1 MAEFDSLV
9 YVVDDDVS
17 VRRALTRLIRSAG
30 HRVEAFASA
39 HEFLAGSATDACP
52 TCLVLDVQLQD
63 ISGLQL
69 QRKLGDALPIIFI
82 TGYGDIAMTVDAM
95 KAGASDFLPKPV
107 RDVDLLRAVEVAL
120 ERARLTYSSRCEADA
135 LRRRFDRLTPRER
148 EVMALIVTGRLN
160 KQVASELGTA
170 EKTIKIHLAR
180 DGENGSHIA
189 GAARPHR
196 RQGRHL
202 L

>member
-1 MAEFDSLV
+1 MHEWV
-9 YVVDDDVS
+9 MKKIVDLFA
-17 VRRALTRLIRSAG
+17 ALRPPGLPKAW
-30 HRVEAFASA
+30 RV
-39 HEFLAGSATDACP
+39 LAGRS
-52 TCLVLDVQLQD
+52 L
-63 ISGLQL
+63 
-69 QRKLGDALPIIFI
+69 LGP
-82 TGYGDIAMTVDAM
+82 

-107 RDVDLLRAVEVAL
+107 RDVDRLRAVELAL

-135 LRRRFDRLTPRER
+135 LRQRFDRLTPRER

-196 RQGRHL
+196 RQGRYL